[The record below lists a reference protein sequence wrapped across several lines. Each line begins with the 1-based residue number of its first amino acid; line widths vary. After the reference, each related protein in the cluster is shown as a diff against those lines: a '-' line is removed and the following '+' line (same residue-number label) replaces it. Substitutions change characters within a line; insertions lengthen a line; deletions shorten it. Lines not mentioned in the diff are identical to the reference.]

1 MKNLKTL
8 LILAVTLTALPAGVN
23 AQSVSPDVGRLEMTR
38 GELTELLKHYQD
50 VARSTGYSAE
60 RRKRAEQEQK
70 LIEARLETGDF
81 RMGDQ
86 IVLLI
91 EGDWVAPDTLAVQGG
106 PLVAVPQI
114 GDIQLKGVLRSELQA
129 HMIKELGRYY
139 RNPVVQAEALIRLR
153 VAGAVREQGFYHFPA
168 KTLIGEALMGAGG
181 LFENADLDEVEIR
194 RGDQTIWEGETLQTA
209 INDGSTLDQLSL
221 RAGDELHVPVDN
233 GNPLLSGL
241 LRYGIPITTAVLFGI
256 RVF

>member
-8 LILAVTLTALPAGVN
+8 LIIAAATAVLPLGVS
-23 AQSVSPDVGRLEMTR
+23 AQSAAPDVGRLEMTR

-50 VARSTGYSAE
+50 VARSTAYSE
-60 RRKRAEQEQK
+60 DRRKRAEQERG
-70 LIEARLETGDF
+70 LIEARLESGDF
-81 RMGDQ
+81 RLGDQ

-106 PLVAVPQI
+106 PFVNVPQI
-114 GDIQLKGVLRSELQA
+114 GDIPLKGVLRSELQS

-153 VAGAVREQGFYHFPA
+153 VMGAVNAQGFYHFPA

-181 LFENADLDEVEIR
+181 LGPDADLDDVEIR
-194 RGDQTIWEGETLQTA
+194 RGEQTIWEGETLQTA

-221 RAGDELHVPVDN
+221 RAGDELYLPVDN

-241 LRYGIPITTAVLFGI
+241 LRYGIPIGTAVLFGI

>member
-1 MKNLKTL
+1 MKNFKTL
-8 LILAVTLTALPAGVN
+8 LILATALVAMPAAAHGQT
-23 AQSVSPDVGRLEMTR
+23 ASPDVGRLEMTR
-38 GELTELLKHYQD
+38 GELTDLLKHYQD
-50 VARSTGYSAE
+50 VARSTGYSKE
-60 RRKRAEQEQK
+60 RRARAKQEQS
-70 LIEARLETGDF
+70 LIEARLESGDF

-106 PLVAVPQI
+106 PFVNVPQI
-114 GDIQLKGVLRSELQA
+114 GDIPLKGILRSELQA
-129 HMIKELGRYY
+129 HMIKELSRYY

-153 VAGAVREQGFYHFPA
+153 IMGAVAAQGFYHLPA

-181 LFENADLDEVEIR
+181 LGRDADLNEVEIH

-221 RAGDELHVPVDN
+221 RAGDELFVPVDN